1 MCEGVQVGQRGE
13 AKPSPCQGSP
23 LLKMEVVGTAVR
35 CEREDLDWSFFAL
48 LLYLSTPTPY
58 RRGHSPPICGWHI
71 CFVKDEYSHNYFV
84 YVVIISPE
92 ESRWTLQCS
101 FRTGDGAQVRPSNPS
116 MCDYCTSVSCS
127 SAAICFLLGVPAKKR
142 QIKEYTLLERK
153 NKIWI
158 RPNEMLNIVMVSMVF
173 KLGGG
178 AVTATTKKTPLEE
191 GVIKVSEK
199 TRHVLKQQLGANSCM
214 SGLLKHLNLFKTMT
228 YT

>member
-13 AKPSPCQGSP
+13 VKPSPCQGSP

-92 ESRWTLQCS
+92 QSRWTLQCS
-101 FRTGDGAQVRPSNPS
+101 FRTGDGAQVRPSNPF
-116 MCDYCTSVSCS
+116 MCDSCTRVFPVPQQPFVSCLVYQPRKGRS
-127 SAAICFLLGVPAKKR
+127 KNTLYWKEKK
-142 QIKEYTLLERK
+142 KKFNLDE
-153 NKIWI
+153 
-158 RPNEMLNIVMVSMVF
+158 
-173 KLGGG
+173 
-178 AVTATTKKTPLEE
+178 TK
-191 GVIKVSEK
+191 
-199 TRHVLKQQLGANSCM
+199 
-214 SGLLKHLNLFKTMT
+214 
-228 YT
+228 